1 MGKKGCAPGGKKK
14 MKGGKGKPMDDEVG
28 GTVPFGG
35 KKKRVKK

>member
-1 MGKKGCAPGGKKK
+1 MGCKPGGKKK
-14 MKGGKGKPMDDEVG
+14 GKGKPMDDEVG